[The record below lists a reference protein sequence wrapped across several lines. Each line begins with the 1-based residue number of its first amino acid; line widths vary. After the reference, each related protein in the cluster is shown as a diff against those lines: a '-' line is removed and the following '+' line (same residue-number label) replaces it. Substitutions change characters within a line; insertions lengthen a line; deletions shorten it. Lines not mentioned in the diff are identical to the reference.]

1 MTDTV
6 KILLIEDDADY
17 ALVAQNRLKTD
28 PKHRFEPLHVQT
40 LAEGLEALD
49 RTASNHPM
57 DLVLLDLNLP
67 DSRGLD
73 TFTQLKSRAPLVPVV
88 ILSATDDETV
98 ALEAL
103 KAGAQDYIIK
113 GQIDGKFLT
122 RILSYNLE
130 RSRLQV
136 ELQRLSL
143 VDALTGL
150 YNRRGFLTLAGQHLK
165 LAARSQRG
173 FGVFSIDVDGLKAVN
188 DRDGHAAGDRLL
200 ASVAGI
206 LTSAFRTSD
215 IVARLGGDEF
225 VVMAMDLQASQLA
238 LLESR
243 LAERLRHYNAA
254 RPPHEAVSFS
264 AGAVYYEPT
273 APSTL
278 ETLLESADRAMYAK
292 KQTARSRGV

>member
-1 MTDTV
+1 MNTQDAI
-6 KILLIEDDADY
+6 KILLIEDDMDY
-17 ALVAQNRLKTD
+17 ALVIQNRLKND
-28 PKHRFEPLHVQT
+28 PKNRFEPVHAET
-40 LAEGLEALD
+40 LAAGLEAIG
-49 RTASNHPM
+49 RQPV
-57 DLVLLDLNLP
+57 DLILLDLNLP
-67 DSRGLD
+67 DCQALE
-73 TFTQLKSRAPLVPVV
+73 TFTRVKNRAPLTPIV
-88 ILSATDDETV
+88 ILSATDDESV

-103 KAGAQDYIIK
+103 KSGAQDYIIK
-113 GQIDGKFLT
+113 GQVDGKFLT

-130 RSRLQV
+130 RSRLQI

-165 LAARSQRG
+165 LSARSQRG
-173 FGVFSIDVDGLKAVN
+173 FGIFSIDVDGLKSVN

-215 IVARLGGDEF
+215 IVARMGGDEF

-243 LAERLRHYNAA
+243 LAERLNHYNSI
-254 RPPHEAVSFS
+254 RQPQDKVSFS
-264 AGAVYYEPT
+264 FGTVYYEPT
-273 APSTL
+273 VPSTL
-278 ETLLESADRAMYAK
+278 ESLLESADRAMYAK
-292 KQTARSRGV
+292 KQCSRS